1 MNRSG
6 DRLKALLRECGLT
19 PAEFAAQRRVTSQHI
34 NNWFTRGI
42 PIARLDEMAE
52 LFCVQRR
59 WLQTG
64 EGPKHPHSFLR
75 MYAPQA
81 TPAQTPG
88 SLSQRPDPLVHVP
101 FHELRNGQLIVL
113 DGHHLAMPAPA
124 LEALAVPVDKAICM
138 TMPAANMAPWI
149 PRDATLA
156 IDLSY
161 TRVVDGEIYA
171 LLHNGRLRV
180 NSLSIGHRGTLCVH
194 SHNRREIVER
204 YTPLQREA
212 QKLEVLG
219 WVFHWSHYR
228 QRRPE

>member
-19 PAEFAAQRRVTSQHI
+19 PADFAAQRRVTSQHI

-64 EGPKHPHSFLR
+64 EGPKHPHSLLR

-81 TPAQTPG
+81 MPIDAFGASSDQPV
-88 SLSQRPDPLVHVP
+88 PLVQVP
-101 FHELRNGQLIVL
+101 FHELRNGQVIAL

-124 LEALAVPVDKAICM
+124 LEALAVPVEQAICM

-149 PRDATLA
+149 PRDAILA

-180 NSLSIGHRGTLCVH
+180 NSLSLGHQGTLCLH
-194 SHNRREIVER
+194 SHNRREVVER
-204 YTPLQREA
+204 YTPLQRKA

-228 QRRPE
+228 QRRPG

>member
-19 PAEFAAQRRVTSQHI
+19 PSEFAAQRRVSSQHI

-59 WLQTG
+59 WLLTG
-64 EGPKHPHSFLR
+64 EGPKHPHSLLR
-75 MYAPQA
+75 MYAPQTIPTHNA
-81 TPAQTPG
+81 DLPSESPAA
-88 SLSQRPDPLVHVP
+88 LVHVP
-101 FHELRNGQLIVL
+101 FHELRNGQLIAL
-113 DGHHLAMPAPA
+113 DGHHMAMPAPA
-124 LEALAVPVDKAICM
+124 LEALAVPVDQAICM

-149 PRDATLA
+149 PRDAILA

-180 NSLSIGHRGTLCVH
+180 NSLSLGHQGTLCLH
-194 SHNRREIVER
+194 SHNRREVVER
-204 YTPLQREA
+204 YTPLQCKA

-228 QRRPE
+228 QRRPD

>member
-6 DRLKALLRECGLT
+6 DRFKALLKECGLT
-19 PAEFAAQRRVTSQHI
+19 PSDFAAQRRVTSQHI

-64 EGPKHPHSFLR
+64 EGPKHPQSFLR

-81 TPAQTPG
+81 TQIDAFGASPEKPV
-88 SLSQRPDPLVHVP
+88 PLVQVP
-101 FHELRNGQLIVL
+101 FHELCNGQLVAL
-113 DGHHLAMPAPA
+113 DNQHLAMPASA
-124 LEALAVPVDKAICM
+124 LEALDVPEDHAICM
-138 TMPAANMAPWI
+138 TMPASNMAPWI
-149 PRDATLA
+149 PRDALLA

-161 TRVVDGEIYA
+161 TKVVDGEIYA

-180 NSLSIGHRGTLCVH
+180 NSLSLGHRGTLCLH
-194 SHNRREIVER
+194 SNNRHEIVER
-204 YTPLQREA
+204 YTPLQSKA
-212 QKLEVLG
+212 QKLEILG

-228 QRRPE
+228 QRRPD

>member
-6 DRLKALLRECGLT
+6 ERLKALLRECGLT
-19 PAEFAAQRRVTSQHI
+19 PSDFAAQRRVSSQHI

-59 WLQTG
+59 WLLTG

-75 MYAPQA
+75 MYAPQ
-81 TPAQTPG
+81 TSPMQTP
-88 SLSQRPDPLVHVP
+88 SEQPAPLVQVP
-101 FHELRNGQLIVL
+101 FNELRNAELIAL
-113 DGHHLAMPAPA
+113 DGHHLAMPASA

-138 TMPAANMAPWI
+138 TMPADNMAPCI
-149 PRDATLA
+149 PRDAILA

-161 TRVVDGEIYA
+161 TQVVDGEIYA

-180 NSLSIGHRGTLCVH
+180 NSLSLGHRGTLCLH
-194 SHNRREIVER
+194 SHNRREVVER
-204 YTPLQREA
+204 YTTLQCA
-212 QKLEVLG
+212 VQKLEVLG

-228 QRRPE
+228 QRRPD

>member
-19 PAEFAAQRRVTSQHI
+19 PADFAAQRRVTSQHI
-34 NNWFTRGI
+34 NNWFIRGI
-42 PIARLDEMAE
+42 PIARLDEIAE

-64 EGPKHPHSFLR
+64 EGPKHPPSLLR
-75 MYAPQA
+75 LYSPQT
-81 TPAQTPG
+81 TPTTTPG
-88 SLSQRPDPLVHVP
+88 LMPEPSAPLVQLP
-101 FHELRNGQLIVL
+101 LHELRGGQLAAL
-113 DGHHLAMPAPA
+113 DNHYLAMPASA
-124 LEALAVPVDKAICM
+124 LLALAVPVDNAICM

-149 PRDATLA
+149 PRDAILA

-161 TRVVDGEIYA
+161 KQVVDGEIYA
-171 LLHNGRLRV
+171 MLHNGRLRV
-180 NSLSIGHRGTLCVH
+180 NCLSVGVRNSLCLH
-194 SHNRREIVER
+194 SHNPRDAVER
-204 YTPLQREA
+204 YTPLEREA
-212 QKLEVLG
+212 QKLAVLG

>member
-180 NSLSIGHRGTLCVH
+180 NSLSVGHRGTLCVH

-204 YTPLQREA
+204 YTPLQRAA

>member
-6 DRLKALLRECGLT
+6 ERLKALLRECGLT
-19 PAEFAAQRRVTSQHI
+19 PSDFAAQRRVTSQHI

-75 MYAPQA
+75 MYAPQS
-81 TPAQTPG
+81 TPVETPG
-88 SLSQRPDPLVHVP
+88 LPSISHPPLVQVP
-101 FHELRNGQLIVL
+101 FNELRNGQLVAV
-113 DGHHLAMPAPA
+113 DHHCLAMPASA
-124 LEALAVPVDKAICM
+124 LEALAVPEDKAICM

-149 PRDATLA
+149 PRDAILA
-156 IDLSY
+156 IDLSF

-180 NSLSIGHRGTLCVH
+180 NSLSLGHRGTLCLH
-194 SHNRREIVER
+194 SHNLREIVER
-204 YTPLQREA
+204 YTPLQCDA
-212 QKLEVLG
+212 QKLEILG

-228 QRRPE
+228 QRRPD